1 MHMGRNLTEALKLTH
16 RPVGIWFVAAEPR
29 DYDPSAPTPSR
40 CVVPCLLAASA
51 GRSICLREED
61 VLCPGGAV
69 GLGFG
74 DAFEK
79 RHASTRFLLSHGEES
94 AGYDP
99 QAGLPPHLKRGERFF
114 DRPDTVMKWKGAL
127 ELEEAD
133 HRYVCFA
140 PLDDARTHPCDRSAD
155 LAFLLANPDQ
165 LSALVIMCGYRSGRP
180 LNVVAPFCAGC
191 QSILLAKKEMGKEEP
206 MAILGM
212 FDLAQRHRIDK
223 DLLSLTM
230 TYGAYEALERDRE
243 EGCLASHAWSQIV
256 PRL

>member
-1 MHMGRNLTEALKLTH
+1 MGRNLTEALKLAH
-16 RPVGIWFVAAEPR
+16 RPVGIWFGAEEPR
-29 DYDPSAPTPSR
+29 GYDPSTQAPSR
-40 CVVPCLLAASA
+40 CVVPYLLAASA
-51 GRSICLREED
+51 GKAFCLREED

-79 RHASTRFLLSHGEES
+79 RRASTRFLLSHGEES

-114 DRPDTVMKWKGAL
+114 DCPGTVMKWKGAL
-127 ELEEAD
+127 GLEEAD
-133 HRYVCFA
+133 YRYVCFA
-140 PLDDARTHPCDRSAD
+140 PLDDAQTHPYGRSAD

-165 LSALVIMCGYRSGRP
+165 LSALVIMCGYRNGRP
-180 LNVVAPFCAGC
+180 LNVVAPFCGGC

-206 MAILGM
+206 LAILGM
-212 FDLAQRHRIDK
+212 FDLAQRHRIGK

-230 TYGAYEALERDRE
+230 TYETYETIERDCD
-243 EGCLASHAWSQIV
+243 EGCLASHAWNQIA